1 MRIPLV
7 TRKTVAILAVLLGV
21 LLMTAAPA
29 FASPTTD
36 LLDAEFF
43 GPHNS
48 PITGEMVENN
58 EAWYGIDV
66 LPQLVILAAETSLG
80 DPRLGGRLVRFNNFG
95 CIRYHGANT
104 KWGQLADGGVW
115 VAGRYW
121 YSFPSPELGMMGFGR
136 YLKVGADGYYLPLLS
151 EAPYDWRAFAA
162 RYYGKNVYGYER
174 YVRNLYAFER
184 RFRAKAA
191 AAGIDW

>member
-1 MRIPLV
+1 MRIPRS
-7 TRKTVAILAVLLGV
+7 TRTLAMVGLIALAVLAA
-21 LLMTAAPA
+21 TAAPA
-29 FASPTTD
+29 FASTTSD
-36 LLDAEFF
+36 FLDAEFF

-58 EAWYGIDV
+58 AEWYGIDV

-80 DPRLGGRLVRFNNFG
+80 DPRLGGRLVGFNNFG
-95 CIRYHGANT
+95 CMRYHGADT
-104 KWGQLADGGVW
+104 KWGQLADGRAW
-115 VAGRYW
+115 VAGKDW

-151 EAPYDWRAFAA
+151 QPPYDWRAFAA
-162 RYYGKNVYGYER
+162 RYYGRNVPGYER
-174 YVRNLYAFER
+174 YVRTLYAFER

-191 AAGIDW
+191 AVGIDW